1 MTINELIA
9 ENYKRAY
16 ETGVSAERRRA
27 IAIAQKLGTTCE
39 CYDSIQLGESLFV
52 DDFISYLNDD
62 EE

>member
-16 ETGVSAERRRA
+16 ETGVTAERRRA
-27 IAIAQKLGTTCE
+27 VAIAQRLGTTCE
-39 CYDSIQLGESLFV
+39 CNDSIELGDSLFV
-52 DDFISYLNDD
+52 DDFISYMNDD